1 MGVRRQAGTADL
13 APEVLEVGVVEAAF
27 EIGPGVDAGRRM
39 ALDVDVIAGLAI
51 VLAVPEVVEAHVVE
65 RRGAGE
71 GRQVA
76 ADAVRPRVRMGH
88 HRDGVPTDEGAQP
101 FLDLVVAGEPGLVLG
116 GDCVDVRGGDG
127 GGEVDL
133 HLTGLGHEPPDQE
146 TCAVLAPFLDD
157 CRERLQPIV
166 GLIGVD
172 IGNLLMQPVKE
183 HGF

>member
-1 MGVRRQAGTADL
+1 MGVRRQARAADL

-39 ALDVDVIAGLAI
+39 ALDVDVVAGFAV

-65 RRGAGE
+65 RSGTGE
-71 GRQVA
+71 GGQVA
-76 ADAVRPRVRMGH
+76 ANAVGPRVRMGH
-88 HRDGVPTDEGAQP
+88 HGHGVPADEGPQAL
-101 FLDLVVAGEPGLVLG
+101 LDLLVAGEPGLVFR
-116 GDCVDVRGGDG
+116 GDRVDVWRRDG